1 MIPEKG
7 QGTQSKLIDGFGSQ
21 VFQAQFSYY
30 KNTHETFNIQVKRK
44 RAIKKVQSSP
54 AALNNSHQQAPP
66 MALPLY
72 NIVKVTYRNFY
83 VSLHGF

>member
-7 QGTQSKLIDGFGSQ
+7 QGTQSSSIGGLGTQ

-30 KNTHETFNIQVKRK
+30 NHIHETLNIQVKRK
-44 RAIKKVQSSP
+44 RAIKKVQFSP

-66 MALPLY
+66 Y
-72 NIVKVTYRNFY
+72 GSSFV
-83 VSLHGF
+83 